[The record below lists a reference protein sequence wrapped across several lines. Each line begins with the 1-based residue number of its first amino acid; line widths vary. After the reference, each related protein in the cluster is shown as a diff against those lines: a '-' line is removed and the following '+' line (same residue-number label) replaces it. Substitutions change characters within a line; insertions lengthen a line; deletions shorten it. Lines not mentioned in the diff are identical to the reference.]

1 MKTLFNAEQNKAL
14 TTALNSDVKT
24 SEKIYRTLKESAE
37 LMAELNRISR
47 LEQEAQGAEIT
58 ALNKAIFLELFET
71 DKTSFTAYKLGG
83 IVDVQKFKQYLIHFS
98 KDWYQLKDI
107 TPTNFFSMVGI
118 EPLKGQSKHDPRAV
132 KIRSTVNE
140 IFLGLNPKK
149 AMKKSNCQKLLDLLE
164 KANGMEVLD
173 AEMPAIRKAVEDMLA
188 SLAVVKNV

>member
-1 MKTLFNAEQNKAL
+1 MNIFNSEQSKAL
-14 TTALNSDVKT
+14 VSALNSDVKT
-24 SEKIYRTLKESAE
+24 SEKIYRTLKESGV
-37 LMAELNRISR
+37 LIKELNRISR
-47 LEQEAQGAEIT
+47 LDQESQGAEIT

-71 DKTSFTAYKLGG
+71 EKTSFTAYKLGG
-83 IVDVQKFKQYLIHFS
+83 VVNTAKFKQYLIHFT

-107 TPTNFFSMVGI
+107 SPANFFSMVGI
-118 EPLKGQSKHDPRAV
+118 DPLKGQSKHDPRAV

-173 AEMPAIRKAVEDMLA
+173 AEMPAIRKAVDDLLA
-188 SLAVVKNV
+188 SLAIIKNV

>member
-14 TTALNSDVKT
+14 ATALNSDVKT
-24 SEKIYRTLKESAE
+24 SEKIYRTLKESSE

-47 LEQEAQGAEIT
+47 LEQESQGTEVT
-58 ALNKAIFLELFET
+58 ALNKAIFAELFGT

-83 IVDVQKFKQYLIHFS
+83 IVDVNRFKQYLIHFS

-107 TPTNFFSMVGI
+107 SASNFFPMVGV

-173 AEMPAIRKAVEDMLA
+173 AEMPAIRKAVDDLLA
-188 SLAVVKNV
+188 SLAIIKNV

>member
-1 MKTLFNAEQNKAL
+1 MNIFNSEQSKAL
-14 TTALNSDVKT
+14 ISALNSDVKT
-24 SEKIYRTLKESAE
+24 SEKIYRTLKESGV
-37 LMAELNRISR
+37 LIKELNRISR
-47 LEQEAQGAEIT
+47 LDQESQGAEIT

-71 DKTSFTAYKLGG
+71 EKTSFTAYKLGG
-83 IVDVQKFKQYLIHFS
+83 VVDTAKFKQYLIHFT

-107 TPTNFFSMVGI
+107 TPANFFSMVGI
-118 EPLKGQSKHDPRAV
+118 DPLKGQSKHDPRAV

-173 AEMPAIRKAVEDMLA
+173 AEMPAIRKAVDDLLA
-188 SLAVVKNV
+188 SLAIIKNV

>member
-14 TTALNSDVKT
+14 ATALNSDVKT
-24 SEKIYRTLKESAE
+24 SEKIYRTLKESSE

-47 LEQEAQGAEIT
+47 LEQESQGTEIST
-58 ALNKAIFLELFET
+58 LNKAIFAELFGI

-83 IVDVQKFKQYLIHFS
+83 VVDVNKFKQYLIHFS

-107 TPTNFFSMVGI
+107 TPTNFFSMVGV

-173 AEMPAIRKAVEDMLA
+173 AEMPAIRKAVDDLLA
-188 SLAVVKNV
+188 SLAIIKNV

>member
-1 MKTLFNAEQNKAL
+1 MNIFNSEQSKAL
-14 TTALNSDVKT
+14 VSALNSDVKT
-24 SEKIYRTLKESAE
+24 SEKIYRTLKESGV
-37 LMAELNRISR
+37 LIKELNRISR
-47 LEQEAQGAEIT
+47 LDQESQGAEIT

-71 DKTSFTAYKLGG
+71 EKTSFTAYKLGG
-83 IVDVQKFKQYLIHFS
+83 VVDTAKFKQYLIHFT

-107 TPTNFFSMVGI
+107 TPANFFSMVGI
-118 EPLKGQSKHDPRAV
+118 DPLKGQSKHDPRAV

-173 AEMPAIRKAVEDMLA
+173 AEMPAIRKAVDDLLA
-188 SLAVVKNV
+188 SLAIIKNV

>member
-1 MKTLFNAEQNKAL
+1 MNIFNSEQSKAL
-14 TTALNSDVKT
+14 VSALNSDVKT
-24 SEKIYRTLKESAE
+24 SEKIYRTLKESGV
-37 LMAELNRISR
+37 LIKELNRISR
-47 LEQEAQGAEIT
+47 LDQESQGAEIT

-71 DKTSFTAYKLGG
+71 EKTSFTAYKLGG
-83 IVDVQKFKQYLIHFS
+83 VVDTAKFKQYLIHFT

-107 TPTNFFSMVGI
+107 TPANFFSMVGI
-118 EPLKGQSKHDPRAV
+118 DPLKGQSKHDPRAV

-173 AEMPAIRKAVEDMLA
+173 AEMPAIRKAVNDLLA
-188 SLAVVKNV
+188 SLAIIKNV

>member
-1 MKTLFNAEQNKAL
+1 MKNLFNGEQTKSL
-14 TTALNSDVKT
+14 VSALNSDVKT

-37 LMAELNRISR
+37 LMNELNRISR
-47 LEQEAQGAEIT
+47 LEQESQGAEIT
-58 ALNKAIFLELFET
+58 ALNKAIFAELFGT

-83 IVDVQKFKQYLIHFS
+83 VIDTNKFKQYLIHFS

-107 TPTNFFSMVGI
+107 TPTNFFAMVGV

-132 KIRSTVNE
+132 KIRSTINE

-173 AEMPAIRKAVEDMLA
+173 AEMPAIRKAIDDLLA
-188 SLAVVKNV
+188 SLAVIKNV

>member
-37 LMAELNRISR
+37 LMADLNRISR
-47 LEQEAQGAEIT
+47 LEQEAQGTEIT

-83 IVDVQKFKQYLIHFS
+83 VVDVNKFKQYLIHFS

-107 TPTNFFSMVGI
+107 TPANFFSMVGI
-118 EPLKGQSKHDPRAV
+118 EPLKEQSKHDPRAV

-164 KANGMEVLD
+164 KANDMEVLD
-173 AEMPAIRKAVEDMLA
+173 AEMPAIRKAVDDLLA
-188 SLAVVKNV
+188 SLAVIKNV

>member
-1 MKTLFNAEQNKAL
+1 MTVYFNNEQSKAL
-14 TTALNSDVKT
+14 TNALNSDVKT
-24 SEKIYRTLKESAE
+24 SEKIYRTLKESEE

-71 DKTSFTAYKLGG
+71 EKTSFTAYKLGG
-83 IVDVQKFKQYLIHFS
+83 VIDVNKFKQYLLHFS
-98 KDWYQLKDI
+98 KDWYQLRDI
-107 TPTNFFSMVGI
+107 SASNFFSMVGI

-149 AMKKSNCQKLLDLLE
+149 ALKKSNCQKLLDLLE

>member
-1 MKTLFNAEQNKAL
+1 MKNLFNGEQAKSL
-14 TTALNSDVKT
+14 VSALNSDVKT

-37 LMAELNRISR
+37 LTAELNRIAR

-58 ALNKAIFLELFET
+58 ALNKAIFAELFGTE
-71 DKTSFTAYKLGG
+71 KTSFTAYKLGG
-83 IVDVQKFKQYLIHFS
+83 VVDVNKFKQYLIHFS

-107 TPTNFFSMVGI
+107 TPTNFFAMVGI

-173 AEMPAIRKAVEDMLA
+173 AEMPAIRKAIDDLLA
-188 SLAVVKNV
+188 SLAVIKNV

>member
-24 SEKIYRTLKESAE
+24 SEKIYRTLKESSE

-47 LEQEAQGAEIT
+47 LEQESQGTEIT
-58 ALNKAIFLELFET
+58 ALNKAIFAELFGT

-83 IVDVQKFKQYLIHFS
+83 IVDVNRFKQYLIHFS

-107 TPTNFFSMVGI
+107 SASNFFPMVGV

-173 AEMPAIRKAVEDMLA
+173 AEMPAIRKAVDDLLA
-188 SLAVVKNV
+188 SLAIIKNV

>member
-14 TTALNSDVKT
+14 ATALNSDVKT
-24 SEKIYRTLKESAE
+24 SEKIYRTLKESSE

-47 LEQEAQGAEIT
+47 LEQESQGTEIT
-58 ALNKAIFLELFET
+58 ALNKAIFAELFGT

-83 IVDVQKFKQYLIHFS
+83 IVDVNRFKQYLIHFS

-107 TPTNFFSMVGI
+107 SASNFFPMVGV

-173 AEMPAIRKAVEDMLA
+173 AEMPAIRKAVDDLLA
-188 SLAVVKNV
+188 SLAIIKNV

>member
-1 MKTLFNAEQNKAL
+1 MTTLFNTEQAKAL

-24 SEKIYRTLKESAE
+24 SEKIYRTLKESDG
-37 LMAELNRISR
+37 LMKKLDVIAR
-47 LEQEAQGAEIT
+47 LEQEAQSSEIS
-58 ALNKAIFLELFET
+58 ALNKEIFAELFGT

-83 IVDVQKFKQYLIHFS
+83 IVDVNKFKQYLIHFS
-98 KDWYQLKDI
+98 KDWYQLRDI
-107 TPTNFFSMVGI
+107 SASNFFSMAGI

-132 KIRSTVNE
+132 KIRSTINE

-149 AMKKSNCQKLLDLLE
+149 ALKKSNCQKLLDLLE

>member
-1 MKTLFNAEQNKAL
+1 MTTLFNTEQTKTL
-14 TTALNSDVKT
+14 ISALNADIKT
-24 SEKIYRTLKESAE
+24 AEKIYRTLKESVE
-37 LMAELNRISR
+37 LMKKLDAVARMAQEEQGTEIS
-47 LEQEAQGAEIT
+47 T
-58 ALNKAIFLELFET
+58 LNKAIFAELFGTE
-71 DKTSFTAYKLGG
+71 KTSFTAYKLGG
-83 IVDVQKFKQYLIHFS
+83 VVDVNKFKQYLIHFS

-173 AEMPAIRKAVEDMLA
+173 AEMPAIRKAVDDLLA
-188 SLAVVKNV
+188 SLAIIKNV